1 MLKVVFNNCSGF
13 KTEALYDKM
22 VAALGDIFGEFQEHN
37 RFELVCDE
45 NDETITMQFNTDYE
59 GNPGGPELTLFVPI
73 EDDDSIDEV
82 TPAEARV
89 LDRIYGDDAPDE
101 EDDVARNNVLT
112 MMQLEDE
119 DRENNWD

>member
-13 KTEALYDKM
+13 NTEALYDKM
-22 VAALGDIFGEFQEHN
+22 VAALGDVFEELRDHN
-37 RFELVCDE
+37 RFELSCDP
-45 NDETITMQFNTDYE
+45 NDDTVTMQFNTDYE

-82 TPAEARV
+82 SAAEARE
-89 LDRIYGDDAPDE
+89 LDEFFGDDAPDE

-112 MMQLEDE
+112 MMRLEDE
-119 DRENNWD
+119 DRDNWD

>member
-13 KTEALYDKM
+13 RTEALYDKM

-37 RFELVCDE
+37 RFGLVCDE

-59 GNPGGPELTLFVPI
+59 GNPGGPALSLFVPI

-82 TPAEARV
+82 TPADARA
-89 LDRIYGDDAPDE
+89 LDRFFGDDAPDE
-101 EDDVARNNVLT
+101 EDDVARNKVLT

-119 DRENNWD
+119 DHDNWD

>member
-22 VAALGDIFGEFQEHN
+22 VAALGDVFGEFREHN
-37 RFELVCDE
+37 RFELDYDP
-45 NDETITMQFNTDYE
+45 NDDTVTMQFNTDYE
-59 GNPGGPELTLFVPI
+59 GNPGGPELTLSVPI

-82 TPAEARV
+82 TPAEARA
-89 LDRIYGDDAPDE
+89 LDRIFGDDAPDE
-101 EDDVARNNVLT
+101 EDDVARNNVLA

-119 DRENNWD
+119 DRDNWD